1 MVVPESPEG
10 SGRFEAGVADEV
22 AEADEKPELLGVL
35 ELFVASELFATPELL
50 VAPELF
56 GATELLVARE
66 VLGRALAEMPDATA
80 ARLRTCSGIMVSF
93 MQ

>member
-1 MVVPESPEG
+1 MVVPEPPEG
-10 SGRFEAGVADEV
+10 PGRFEAGVADEV

-35 ELFVASELFATPELL
+35 ELFVASK
-50 VAPELF
+50 LF